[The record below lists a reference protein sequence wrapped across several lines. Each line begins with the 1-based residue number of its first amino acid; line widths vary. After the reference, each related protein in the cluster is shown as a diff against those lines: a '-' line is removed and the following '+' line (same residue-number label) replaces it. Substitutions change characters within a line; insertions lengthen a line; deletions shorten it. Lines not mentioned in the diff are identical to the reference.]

1 MARPIRDFCHIQQ
14 IKYIAH
20 IFRLDNSEL
29 QKQILFDRRAPTTA
43 WTRLEK
49 ILEMDVLQIRRTMMK
64 RNELLRVVDHRF
76 THEHP
81 KAT

>member
-29 QKQILFDRRAPTTA
+29 QKQILLDWRAPTTA
-43 WTRLEK
+43 WTSLEDTGNGRPADQK
-49 ILEMDVLQIRRTMMK
+49 ND
-64 RNELLRVVDHRF
+64 DASGG
-76 THEHP
+76 P
-81 KAT
+81 